1 MFQGQSNLEPIN
13 CSSVCADS
21 AGLHELNNKGGKA
34 ISIPWGEIVSVQ
46 LGFGFRS
53 ERPAIQSIV
62 AVGLVLV
69 GAYAGLLPLIKY
81 LGGFGKDTGPYGPAS
96 GVKLILGMAAFIP
109 IGLYLLY
116 SMLQRRYCLRIS
128 KNGSTR
134 KLFFQDPALT
144 YQEAS
149 FFLERLKELPQS
161 GNITIRKSADGEYSS
176 GSR

>member
-1 MFQGQSNLEPIN
+1 MFQGQINLEPIN

-21 AGLHELNNKGGKA
+21 VGLHELNNKGGKS

-46 LGFGFRS
+46 LGFDFRS
-53 ERPAIQSIV
+53 ERPAIQFIV

-81 LGGFGKDTGPYGPAS
+81 LAGFGNNTGPYGPAS

-128 KNGSTR
+128 KIRLLFKALARKNVAQPVQPVKLFNGSVNSNCLPVMPN
-134 KLFFQDPALT
+134 KLHSTCLQ
-144 YQEAS
+144 
-149 FFLERLKELPQS
+149 R
-161 GNITIRKSADGEYSS
+161 NV
-176 GSR
+176 